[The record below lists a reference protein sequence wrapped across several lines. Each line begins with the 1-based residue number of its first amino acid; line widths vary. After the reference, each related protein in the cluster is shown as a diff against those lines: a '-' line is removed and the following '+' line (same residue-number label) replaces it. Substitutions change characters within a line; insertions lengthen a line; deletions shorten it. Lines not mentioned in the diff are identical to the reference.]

1 MFRVDKEMCIFSFQI
16 AVAVAAVL
24 GVVLYRMSVLAAL
37 AMRGESYINSYA
49 LLFTTSTAASIN
61 LCCIV
66 VFNWVSTSYWY

>member
-1 MFRVDKEMCIFSFQI
+1 MKRGFSFQI

-37 AMRGESYINSYA
+37 AMGGESYINSYA

-61 LCCIV
+61 LCCIM
-66 VFNWVSTSYWY
+66 VFNWVSISCWY